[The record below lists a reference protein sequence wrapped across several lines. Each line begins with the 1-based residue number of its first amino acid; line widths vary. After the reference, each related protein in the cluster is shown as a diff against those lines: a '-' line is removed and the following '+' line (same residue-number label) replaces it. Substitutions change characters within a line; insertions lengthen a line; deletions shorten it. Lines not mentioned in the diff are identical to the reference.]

1 MCLRRSSCA
10 SLGNWLPLI
19 FLSTAIGK
27 SDDRNMCLQSITWN
41 SPLAW
46 QLGCSEDLLGT
57 QIEMWRYVEVAM
69 SQKDQTPQNG
79 WINAK
84 KLAFVDPKMDGFDTK
99 HKPFGGFTSTQA
111 RGEFCDLQ
119 QVGRGGFG
127 KVRNSADSALSM
139 T

>member
-1 MCLRRSSCA
+1 
-10 SLGNWLPLI
+10 
-19 FLSTAIGK
+19 
-27 SDDRNMCLQSITWN
+27 
-41 SPLAW
+41 
-46 QLGCSEDLLGT
+46 
-57 QIEMWRYVEVAM
+57 MWRYVEVAM

-79 WINAK
+79 WIDAK